1 MDNRKERPMRRK
13 LSGRRGR
20 MLIAIL
26 TLTACLLIGGTTQAY
41 AAESNVSRYG
51 GEDRYET
58 AVEISKKTF
67 PGTADT
73 VVLAYGGRFSDS
85 LSGSGLAGI
94 TTASPL
100 LTDIDTLPAVT
111 ATEITRLSPSKVYV
125 LGGTA
130 AISEGVTE
138 QVRALP
144 SKPEIVRLA
153 GLDRYATARIIAEE
167 IIRLGGST
175 TEAYIACGASFA
187 DSAILSSFSAS
198 QTVPILLADDE
209 GLSAEAAAFIEANAI
224 SDVTIAGGTAAVP
237 SQTEAQLA
245 TLGVANVKRHGGTD
259 RYDTCEKLVTALID
273 KYDLTVFLI
282 GVAVGESDRFADAL
296 TGGTSAGIR
305 GGVVV
310 ISPSDSSDFV
320 TRVVVTLSGGGKP
333 LIEIYGKEG
342 ALSQTIEQDL
352 AVVVSRPN
360 PHDPMADCLP
370 GDAYLVIRE
379 DGKLYHHGIVPAT
392 EEYLYAVSKQFAFG
406 RPAKEVFEQML
417 NIDFK
422 GFDFEEFNSNIRSRD
437 DYRGDYE
444 FGKLSILYNCYRY
457 VVHWGDG
464 RLIQFN
470 NNSNIDFTVDD
481 LIFE

>member
-1 MDNRKERPMRRK
+1 M
-13 LSGRRGR
+13 
-20 MLIAIL
+20 AIIL
-26 TLTACLLIGGTTQAY
+26 ATVAFAVCMALAGTTQAY

-167 IIRLGGST
+167 IVALGGST
-175 TEAYIACGASFA
+175 EEAYIACGASFA

-245 TLGVANVKRHGGTD
+245 QLGVSNVKRHGGTD

-310 ISPSDSSDFV
+310 ISPSNNSDFV
-320 TRVVVTLSGGGKP
+320 TRVVITLSGGGKP
-333 LIEIYGKEG
+333 RVEIYGKEG
-342 ALSQTIEQDL
+342 AVSTDVETDLGVVAPVPAWNDDFPRTYIGTKGGYIE
-352 AVVVSRPN
+352 VK
-360 PHDPMADCLP
+360 
-370 GDAYLVIRE
+370 
-379 DGKLYHHGIVPAT
+379 DGKCYVHGGGNDFTSPKEIIYFHDQYGNYFSITNPMNKRTLAFYQELFDYCDFASMNGLAYTSGAAVFIDGKDAT
-392 EEYLYAVSKQFAFG
+392 SFFASMAYYLTL
-406 RPAKEVFEQML
+406 M
-417 NIDFK
+417 
-422 GFDFEEFNSNIRSRD
+422 
-437 DYRGDYE
+437 
-444 FGKLSILYNCYRY
+444 
-457 VVHWGDG
+457 GDG
-464 RLIQFN
+464 R
-470 NNSNIDFTVDD
+470 
-481 LIFE
+481 IFFPTSDMNGFANFFVFL